1 MTAQSP
7 STNDLPGASSA
18 ELRGVVGVLLVLVL
32 ISPGAAA
39 V

>member
-1 MTAQSP
+1 MVTTMR
-7 STNDLPGASSA
+7 STRMGDATTLAA
-18 ELRGVVGVLLVLVL
+18 VVVPRLVLVLVL